1 MRNFWAGTL
10 RLFGAILAVVSCIP
24 MLAML
29 PAGFATVLAVL
40 GLAAPPLVAWA
51 TPLAPIAP
59 PLLILS
65 IALLV
70 IGNLRCGWQPASL
83 AALGGLLVY
92 VAMYVFVTPA
102 TIDAMTGMEGMT
114 PAEISQ
120 PAMLG
125 FTNAPLFYVG
135 LTLVVG
141 SFGLVLWRRWQKI
154 CHPFNP
160 LTFLRIPRQN

>member
-1 MRNFWAGTL
+1 MRNFWAGTF
-10 RLFGAILAVVSCIP
+10 RLFGAILALVSCIP

-29 PAGFATVLAVL
+29 PVGFATALAL
-40 GLAAPPLVAWA
+40 IGLAAPPLVAWA

-65 IALLV
+65 VALLV

-92 VAMYVFVTPA
+92 LAMYVLVTPVA
-102 TIDAMTGMEGMT
+102 MDAMTGMQGMI

-120 PAMLG
+120 PAMPGL
-125 FTNAPLFYVG
+125 TNAPMFYIG
-135 LTLVVG
+135 LTLMVS
-141 SFGLVLWRRWQKI
+141 SFGLVFWRRWQKI

-160 LTFLRIPRQN
+160 LAFLRILRQN

>member
-1 MRNFWAGTL
+1 
-10 RLFGAILAVVSCIP
+10 

-29 PAGFATVLAVL
+29 PVGFATALAL
-40 GLAAPPLVAWA
+40 IGLAAPPLVAWA

-65 IALLV
+65 VALLV

-92 VAMYVFVTPA
+92 LAMYVLVTPVA
-102 TIDAMTGMEGMT
+102 MDAMTGMQGMI

-120 PAMLG
+120 PAMPGL
-125 FTNAPLFYVG
+125 TNAPMFYIG
-135 LTLVVG
+135 LTLMVS
-141 SFGLVLWRRWQKI
+141 SFGLVFWRRWQKI

-160 LTFLRIPRQN
+160 LAFLRILRQN